1 MAIRT
6 MSLGEALEKGYEVI
20 GAPQPQR
27 GDPTL
32 WETSVIIG
40 REILPAIGGSILGLI
55 GGPKGIALGG
65 ATGAAIGNLWSQ
77 NYRIERGLQKRIGYG
92 ELAAATAIGA
102 VPLSALPGKGALART
117 AIRGAEGSALAT
129 GELYARTYLDEGRA
143 PTSDEISK
151 TLLFGAAFGGVLGA
165 AEAKWLSMKT
175 GVDDLEGKTRPQ
187 ALKLL
192 ENKINDVGGPANY
205 EAISPTGFFTF
216 RDPYGNFTFRDPD
229 VFAPTARDTN
239 ELGPRRLQ
247 ELDQQA
253 LPGQRGLPGPRQ
265 ARLGAPKTGSDVII
279 EIEAMPVKDYAE
291 GVLSGLENKLLLET
305 DDMVRGLAR
314 SDEVAPEFQG
324 LKDAFE
330 KEIASSNELF
340 TGVNPIVAKGNLAD
354 NKRLREIDAEIEEL
368 EKAIHINKSPEKGTP
383 DFSEELFFPK
393 DHAKNQAKRK
403 AKIAKLEKERD
414 RLHLKHGIIQVRGG
428 GAGLAAGAGLM
439 VEDEDAQMGLL
450 GGAGVLAA
458 GMLLP
463 PGAGAFVRKSVKQA
477 KDTIAKANK
486 RIEDHFGIGKEY
498 THKDSETGELITKV
512 RDYEDTP
519 YFSDEKGGGDW
530 PHSSRFDSRAE
541 EKFWRKQ
548 GFTTE
553 DIYDINKAYY
563 YKSNYLDDES
573 LLHYL
578 TKEEYIRLADR
589 YGFID
594 TEDMFWSIQE
604 GGRSWKKK
612 FKEAG
617 FSKEDIDRIE
627 KSVHQ
632 TIDKEGPIYDD
643 YIRRIREQD
652 AATPIA
658 DATQTQLRGGAV
670 GLAGGGVALSQAEE
684 EELREIGP
692 WGIGLGMFAAATTGS
707 KPGFIA
713 RLLGKGK
720 KQADN
725 EVAEAAKANKT
736 PPPVEPP
743 APPPPAKPGTT
754 QASQTRK
761 KQTTP
766 RDKQDIRAWYFDE
779 LIEAIDDGT
788 DPVLFGQAIQEL
800 ARRASRDTQTAL
812 RLQRKLD
819 ELQQSGRAPKL
830 TKTTVTEGGADRL
843 ASATDP
849 ATRQA
854 ISEGIE
860 QGTLIQPRGPAG
872 AVKDMSKDELLIAIQ
887 RGDADSEVAAREAL
901 RRAASKPKTR
911 RFFEKHAPMIFPA
924 ILASGVSIGAVADI
938 LEEEDE
944 NGQIRQ
950 AGMGGFMLLLLAAG
964 LGRHG
969 YRKFM
974 KTKQGRQA
982 KIAAQLN
989 PNKVEPDAIKS
1000 KRVDTVTEKA
1010 QNLYVPPSELRKTMQ
1025 GVMDLANHILV
1036 PLSRNLKKISPI
1048 LAAEFRKHDG
1058 NIRVKTREYM
1068 DRASPFITKMTKRL
1082 KKNQLKFQEFK
1093 LHLLNGDFSKL
1104 AIMLDNLEEARVI
1117 GTKER
1122 DQLGKEMIE
1131 MRDTLDEIR
1140 TYAREEGGI
1149 DVGYFENYFPRQV
1162 NDYAS
1167 FKRYLDETLDNRDLR
1182 NDIDKAL
1189 DEYAQKYNIPS
1200 RDLIPADEAAEVTSR
1215 VLRGYPTQP
1224 GATLPP
1230 NFKKRSLNEVTP
1242 EMLDAYADPADA
1254 LKTYIERAVDSTE
1267 RRIFL
1272 GRKPATASKTVG
1284 FEGSRDQ
1291 VGSDLGMRMD
1301 VDESLAATVANRLA
1315 KEQNLSQEDVTK
1327 LASIIQSRFSGKT
1340 VDPIIQGIKNASYIQ
1355 VMGNFGSA
1363 ITQLAEISYAAF
1375 FHGFDN
1381 TFHALFNR
1389 KDNFNFTKHFG
1400 LQDHHIDAQTSAG
1413 GLSKLLDKVFG
1424 FVQLKKLDQLSKN
1437 TIMNASWK
1445 KYRAQALREGESG
1458 KLMDE
1463 LSPVFGKERA
1473 RVMIRDLVS
1482 NKPNSKNLTKPVE
1495 ELIWYKFLD
1504 LNPATLTEMPSGYT
1518 ESGNARILYMLKTFT
1533 IKQFDVYREAAG
1545 KDVARATALYK
1556 KGNKKAAAKAAGEAV
1571 AKFAGLATLFAAA
1584 NASTDVVKDTLYGRP
1599 TKPDELVSN
1608 NILRLAG
1615 VNRYLAYQAKR
1626 EGFAKSL
1633 FSMALPPTAV
1643 FDRAGKDLMDVIGDG
1658 EYKGNMLQGTPF
1670 DLIYWRYLGGLD
1682 KIENAK

>member
-1 MAIRT
+1 MT
-6 MSLGEALEKGYEVI
+6 
-20 GAPQPQR
+20 APLSGPAPEP
-27 GDPTL
+27 DFLDTAA
-32 WETSVIIG
+32 IIG
-40 REILPAIGGSILGLI
+40 WEILPAIGGSILGSI

-65 ATGAAIGNLWSQ
+65 AMGSAAGNYMSQ
-77 NYRIERGLQKRIGYG
+77 QYRIERGFQRDLGYG

-175 GVDDLEGKTRPQ
+175 GVDYKPGTTRPET
-187 ALKLL
+187 LKLL
-192 ENKINDVGGPANY
+192 ENRIDDVGGPANY

-340 TGVNPIVAKGNLAD
+340 TGINPIVAKGNLAD
-354 NKRLREIDAEIEEL
+354 NKRLREIDAELEEL
-368 EKAIHINKSPEKGTP
+368 ARADHTGSIPPQSGKITKLEKRIEAFEDELRWASSEVLTAEEITKYHNSIWELITKGEHEMAIDMLSALNSQEVFDGILDMVASSDTPFRYAGVYDKLLALGAKKLKTPLVGYKAFVEGKGQKTTVEKDPSQEQLYGGT
-383 DFSEELFFPK
+383 FLSLRS
-393 DHAKNQAKRK
+393 AKEDLARMRHQRGATKTHTAAQK
-403 AKIAKLEKERD
+403 AKITKLEKERD

-450 GGAGVLAA
+450 GGTGVLAA

-463 PGAGAFVRKSVKQA
+463 PGAGAFVRKSIKQA
-477 KDTIAKANK
+477 RDTIAKAHK
-486 RIEDHFGIGKEY
+486 RIEDHLGIGKEY
-498 THKDSETGELITKV
+498 TYKDPETGEVDTFI
-512 RDYEDTP
+512 REYEDTP
-519 YFSDEKGGGDW
+519 AIDLDGDW
-530 PHSSRFDSRAE
+530 PHAGIITRDE

-553 DIYDINKAYY
+553 DIYDVNKAYY
-563 YKSNYLDDES
+563 DTNSYYDDED
-573 LLHYL
+573 LIHYL

-589 YGFID
+589 YGFED

-612 FKEAG
+612 FKKAG
-617 FSKEDIDRIE
+617 FSKEDIDRID
-627 KSVHQ
+627 KSVEQ
-632 TIDKEGPIYDD
+632 ISYDKEGPIYDD

-652 AATPIA
+652 AATPVA
-658 DATQTQLRGGAV
+658 DRTEPEVKREISLTEDAQKRLTTMQRESGLIEDAMPSGWTEHVDPSSGRTYYYNSSTKESTWTKPVADDTPKLRGGGYAFGNLQSPTAV
-670 GLAGGGVALSQAEE
+670 GLASGGVALSQAEE

-692 WGIGLGMFAAATTGS
+692 WGIGLGMFAAATTGR

-713 RLLGKGK
+713 RLLGRGK

-743 APPPPAKPGTT
+743 APPPPAKTATT

-779 LIEAIDDGT
+779 LIKAIDDGT
-788 DPVLFGQAIQEL
+788 DQVLVEQAVQEL
-800 ARRASRDTQTAL
+800 ARRAARDKGFAL

-819 ELQQSGRAPKL
+819 ELQQTGKAPKL
-830 TKTTVTEGGADRL
+830 TKATVTEEGAGRL

-860 QGTLIQPRGPAG
+860 QGTLIQPRGPSG
-872 AVKDMSKDELLIAIQ
+872 AVKDMKNDELLIAIQ

-901 RRAASKPKTR
+901 RRATEGKPKTR
-911 RFFEKHAPMIFPA
+911 RFFEKHAPHIFPA

-964 LGRHG
+964 LGSHG

-982 KIAAQLN
+982 KIAAQLH
-989 PNKVEPDAIKS
+989 PNKVEPDAIKA
-1000 KRVDTVTEKA
+1000 KRVDAVTEKA

-1025 GVMDLANHILV
+1025 GVKDMANHILV

-1048 LAAEFRKHDG
+1048 LAGEF
-1058 NIRVKTREYM
+1058 
-1068 DRASPFITKMTKRL
+1068 
-1082 KKNQLKFQEFK
+1082 
-1093 LHLLNGDFSKL
+1093 
-1104 AIMLDNLEEARVI
+1104 
-1117 GTKER
+1117 
-1122 DQLGKEMIE
+1122 
-1131 MRDTLDEIR
+1131 
-1140 TYAREEGGI
+1140 
-1149 DVGYFENYFPRQV
+1149 
-1162 NDYAS
+1162 
-1167 FKRYLDETLDNRDLR
+1167 
-1182 NDIDKAL
+1182 
-1189 DEYAQKYNIPS
+1189 
-1200 RDLIPADEAAEVTSR
+1200 
-1215 VLRGYPTQP
+1215 
-1224 GATLPP
+1224 
-1230 NFKKRSLNEVTP
+1230 
-1242 EMLDAYADPADA
+1242 
-1254 LKTYIERAVDSTE
+1254 
-1267 RRIFL
+1267 
-1272 GRKPATASKTVG
+1272 
-1284 FEGSRDQ
+1284 
-1291 VGSDLGMRMD
+1291 
-1301 VDESLAATVANRLA
+1301 
-1315 KEQNLSQEDVTK
+1315 
-1327 LASIIQSRFSGKT
+1327 
-1340 VDPIIQGIKNASYIQ
+1340 
-1355 VMGNFGSA
+1355 
-1363 ITQLAEISYAAF
+1363 
-1375 FHGFDN
+1375 
-1381 TFHALFNR
+1381 
-1389 KDNFNFTKHFG
+1389 
-1400 LQDHHIDAQTSAG
+1400 
-1413 GLSKLLDKVFG
+1413 
-1424 FVQLKKLDQLSKN
+1424 
-1437 TIMNASWK
+1437 
-1445 KYRAQALREGESG
+1445 
-1458 KLMDE
+1458 
-1463 LSPVFGKERA
+1463 
-1473 RVMIRDLVS
+1473 
-1482 NKPNSKNLTKPVE
+1482 
-1495 ELIWYKFLD
+1495 
-1504 LNPATLTEMPSGYT
+1504 
-1518 ESGNARILYMLKTFT
+1518 
-1533 IKQFDVYREAAG
+1533 
-1545 KDVARATALYK
+1545 
-1556 KGNKKAAAKAAGEAV
+1556 
-1571 AKFAGLATLFAAA
+1571 
-1584 NASTDVVKDTLYGRP
+1584 
-1599 TKPDELVSN
+1599 
-1608 NILRLAG
+1608 
-1615 VNRYLAYQAKR
+1615 
-1626 EGFAKSL
+1626 
-1633 FSMALPPTAV
+1633 
-1643 FDRAGKDLMDVIGDG
+1643 
-1658 EYKGNMLQGTPF
+1658 
-1670 DLIYWRYLGGLD
+1670 
-1682 KIENAK
+1682 

>member
-1 MAIRT
+1 
-6 MSLGEALEKGYEVI
+6 MSLGEALDKGYEVI

-40 REILPAIGGSILGLI
+40 REILPAIGGSILGSI

-143 PTSDEISK
+143 PTSDEIST
-151 TLLFGAAFGGVLGA
+151 TLLYGAAFGGVLGA

-175 GVDDLEGKTRPQ
+175 GVDDLEGKTRPET
-187 ALKLL
+187 LKLL
-192 ENKINDVGGPANY
+192 ENKIDDVGGPANY

-305 DDMVRGLAR
+305 DDMVRGLAK
-314 SDEVAPEFQG
+314 SDEVAPEFQA

-330 KEIASSNELF
+330 KEIASSKELF
-340 TGVNPIVAKGNLAD
+340 TGINPIVAKGNLAD
-354 NKRLREIDAEIEEL
+354 NKRLREIDAELEEL
-368 EKAIHINKSPEKGTP
+368 GIAEHVGDTYGPEAFTGATT
-383 DFSEELFFPK
+383 S
-393 DHAKNQAKRK
+393 AKNRK
-403 AKIAKLEKERD
+403 KITKLEKERD
-414 RLHLKHGIIQVRGG
+414 RLHIKHGIIQVRGG
-428 GAGLAAGAGLM
+428 AAGLAVGAGM
-439 VEDEDAQMGLL
+439 
-450 GGAGVLAA
+450 
-458 GMLLP
+458 
-463 PGAGAFVRKSVKQA
+463 
-477 KDTIAKANK
+477 
-486 RIEDHFGIGKEY
+486 
-498 THKDSETGELITKV
+498 
-512 RDYEDTP
+512 
-519 YFSDEKGGGDW
+519 
-530 PHSSRFDSRAE
+530 
-541 EKFWRKQ
+541 
-548 GFTTE
+548 FT
-553 DIYDINKAYY
+553 
-563 YKSNYLDDES
+563 
-573 LLHYL
+573 
-578 TKEEYIRLADR
+578 
-589 YGFID
+589 
-594 TEDMFWSIQE
+594 
-604 GGRSWKKK
+604 
-612 FKEAG
+612 
-617 FSKEDIDRIE
+617 
-627 KSVHQ
+627 
-632 TIDKEGPIYDD
+632 
-643 YIRRIREQD
+643 
-652 AATPIA
+652 
-658 DATQTQLRGGAV
+658 
-670 GLAGGGVALSQAEE
+670 QAEE

-692 WGIGLGMFAAATTGS
+692 WGIGLGMFAAATTGR

-713 RLLGKGK
+713 RFLGRGK

-743 APPPPAKPGTT
+743 APPPPAKTATT

-779 LIEAIDDGT
+779 LIKAIDDGT
-788 DPVLFGQAIQEL
+788 DQVLVEQAVQEL
-800 ARRASRDTQTAL
+800 ARRAARDKGFAL

-819 ELQQSGRAPKL
+819 ELQQTGKAPKL
-830 TKTTVTEGGADRL
+830 TKATVTEEGADRL
-843 ASATDP
+843 VSATDP

-872 AVKDMSKDELLIAIQ
+872 AVKDMKNDELLIAIQ

-901 RRAASKPKTR
+901 RRATEGKPKTR
-911 RFFEKHAPMIFPA
+911 RFFEKHAKHIFPA

-964 LGRHG
+964 LGSHG

-982 KIAAQLN
+982 KIAAQLH
-989 PNKVEPDAIKS
+989 PNKVEPDAIKA

-1025 GVMDLANHILV
+1025 GVKDMANHILV

-1048 LAAEFRKHDG
+1048 LAAVFREHDG
-1058 NIRVKTREYM
+1058 KIRVKTREYM
-1068 DRASPFITKMTKRL
+1068 DRAAPFITNMTKILRPELL
-1082 KKNQLKFQEFK
+1082 KKIAGEKGNPELFQRFKF
-1093 LHLLNGDFSKL
+1093 LLLNGKYLATEKGEDSL
-1104 AIMLDNLEEARVI
+1104 AIMLDEMVASRII
-1117 GTKER
+1117 GVKEKNK
-1122 DQLGKEMIE
+1122 LSKEMIE
-1131 MRDTLDEIR
+1131 MRDALDEIR

-1149 DVGYFENYFPRQV
+1149 DVGYFKNYFPRQV

-1167 FKRYLDETLDNRDLR
+1167 FKKYLDETLDNPDLR

-1189 DEYAQKYNIPS
+1189 DEYAKKYSIPS

-1224 GATLPP
+1224 GATLAP

-1267 RRIFL
+1267 RRVFL

-1284 FEGSRDQ
+1284 FEGSRDR

-1301 VDESLAATVANRLA
+1301 VDESLGAAVANRLA
-1315 KEQNLSQEDVTK
+1315 KETGQNLSQEDVIK

-1340 VDPIIQGIKNASYIQ
+1340 VDPLVQGIKNASYIQ

-1400 LQDHHIDAQTSAG
+1400 LSDHHIDAQTSAG
-1413 GLSKLLDKVFG
+1413 GLSKLLDQVFTG
-1424 FVQLKKLDQLSKN
+1424 VGLKKLDQLSKN

-1463 LSPVFGKERA
+1463 LSPIFGKERA
-1473 RVMIRDLVS
+1473 RLMIRDLVS
-1482 NKPNSKNLTKPVE
+1482 KKPNSKNLTKPVE

-1518 ESGNARILYMLKTFT
+1518 ESGNLRIAYMLKTFT

-1599 TKPDELVSN
+1599 TKPDELVTN
-1608 NILRLAG
+1608 NILRLMG

-1626 EGFAKSL
+1626 EGLGKSI
-1633 FSMALPPTAV
+1633 FSMALPPTSV
-1643 FDRAGKDLMDVIGDG
+1643 IDRAGKDLMDVIGDG

>member
-1 MAIRT
+1 MARLQYQNLSPDQIDWDATHRSQNPNWAQDLT
-6 MSLGEALEKGYEVI
+6 PDQIDWESTEERRHRSVRRP
-20 GAPQPQR
+20 APEP
-27 GDPTL
+27 DFLDTAA
-32 WETSVIIG
+32 IIG
-40 REILPAIGGSILGLI
+40 WEVMPAIAGSLVLSWL
-55 GGPKGIALGG
+55 GPKGIALGG
-65 ATGAAIGNLWSQ
+65 AMGSAAGNYMSQ
-77 NYRIERGLQKRIGYG
+77 RYRINRGFQKDLGYG

-117 AIRGAEGSALAT
+117 AIRGTEGSALAT

-192 ENKINDVGGPANY
+192 ENKIDDVGGPANY

-239 ELGPRRLQ
+239 QLGPRRLQ

-314 SDEVAPEFQG
+314 SDEVAPEFQA

-340 TGVNPIVAKGNLAD
+340 TGINPIVAKGNLAD
-354 NKRLREIDAEIEEL
+354 NKRLREIDAELEEL
-368 EKAIHINKSPEKGTP
+368 GIAEHVGDTYGPEAFTGATT
-383 DFSEELFFPK
+383 S
-393 DHAKNQAKRK
+393 AKNRK
-403 AKIAKLEKERD
+403 KIAKLEKERD

-428 GAGLAAGAGLM
+428 AAGLAVGAGM
-439 VEDEDAQMGLL
+439 
-450 GGAGVLAA
+450 
-458 GMLLP
+458 
-463 PGAGAFVRKSVKQA
+463 
-477 KDTIAKANK
+477 
-486 RIEDHFGIGKEY
+486 
-498 THKDSETGELITKV
+498 
-512 RDYEDTP
+512 
-519 YFSDEKGGGDW
+519 
-530 PHSSRFDSRAE
+530 
-541 EKFWRKQ
+541 
-548 GFTTE
+548 
-553 DIYDINKAYY
+553 
-563 YKSNYLDDES
+563 
-573 LLHYL
+573 
-578 TKEEYIRLADR
+578 
-589 YGFID
+589 
-594 TEDMFWSIQE
+594 
-604 GGRSWKKK
+604 
-612 FKEAG
+612 
-617 FSKEDIDRIE
+617 
-627 KSVHQ
+627 
-632 TIDKEGPIYDD
+632 
-643 YIRRIREQD
+643 
-652 AATPIA
+652 
-658 DATQTQLRGGAV
+658 
-670 GLAGGGVALSQAEE
+670 LSQAEE
-684 EELREIGP
+684 EELRELGP
-692 WGIGLGMFAAATTGS
+692 WGIGLGMFAAATTGR
-707 KPGFIA
+707 KPGLWKRAKNAIF
-713 RLLGKGK
+713 GGK

-743 APPPPAKPGTT
+743 APPPPAKTGTT
-754 QASQTRK
+754 QASQARK

-788 DPVLFGQAIQEL
+788 DQVLVEQAVQEL
-800 ARRASRDTQTAL
+800 ARRAARDKGFAL

-819 ELQQSGRAPKL
+819 ELQQTGKAPKL
-830 TKTTVTEGGADRL
+830 TKATVTEEGAGRL
-843 ASATDP
+843 TPATDP

-860 QGTLIQPRGPAG
+860 QGTLVQPRGLEG
-872 AVKDMSKDELLIAIQ
+872 RHFFDMKNDELLIAIQ
-887 RGDADSEVAAREAL
+887 RGDAESEVAAREAL
-901 RRAASKPKTR
+901 RRATEGKPKTR

-964 LGRHG
+964 LGQHG

-982 KIAAQLN
+982 KIAAQLH
-989 PNKVEPDAIKS
+989 PNKVEPDAIKA
-1000 KRVDTVTEKA
+1000 KRVDTATEKA

-1025 GVMDLANHILV
+1025 GVMDMANHILV

-1048 LAAEFRKHDG
+1048 LAGEFRKHDG
-1058 NIRVKTREYM
+1058 KIRVKTREYM
-1068 DRASPFITKMTKRL
+1068 DRAAPFITNMTKILRPELL
-1082 KKNQLKFQEFK
+1082 KKIAGEKGNPELFQRFKF
-1093 LHLLNGDFSKL
+1093 LLLNGKYLATEKGEDSL
-1104 AIMLDNLEEARVI
+1104 AIMLDEMVASRII
-1117 GTKER
+1117 GVKEKNK
-1122 DQLGKEMIE
+1122 LSKEMIE
-1131 MRDTLDEIR
+1131 MRDALDEIR

-1167 FKRYLDETLDNRDLR
+1167 FKKYLDETLDNRDLR
-1182 NDIDKAL
+1182 NDIEKAL
-1189 DEYAQKYNIPS
+1189 DEYAKKYSIPS

-1224 GATLPP
+1224 GATLAP

-1267 RRIFL
+1267 RRVFL

-1284 FEGSRDQ
+1284 FEGSRDR

-1301 VDESLAATVANRLA
+1301 VDESLGAAVANRLA
-1315 KEQNLSQEDVTK
+1315 KETGQNLSQEDVIK

-1340 VDPIIQGIKNASYIQ
+1340 VDPLIQGIKNASYIQ

-1413 GLSKLLDKVFG
+1413 GLSKLLDQVFTG
-1424 FVQLKKLDQLSKN
+1424 VGLKKLDQLSKN

-1463 LSPVFGKERA
+1463 LSPIFGKERA
-1473 RVMIRDLVS
+1473 RLMIRDLVS
-1482 NKPNSKNLTKPVE
+1482 KKPNSKNLTKPVE

-1518 ESGNARILYMLKTFT
+1518 QSGNARILYMLKTFT

-1556 KGNKKAAAKAAGEAV
+1556 KGNKKAAAKAAGAAV

-1599 TKPDELVSN
+1599 TKPDELVTN
-1608 NILRLAG
+1608 NILRLMG

-1626 EGFAKSL
+1626 EGLGKSI

-1643 FDRAGKDLMDVIGDG
+1643 IDRAGKDLMDVIGDG